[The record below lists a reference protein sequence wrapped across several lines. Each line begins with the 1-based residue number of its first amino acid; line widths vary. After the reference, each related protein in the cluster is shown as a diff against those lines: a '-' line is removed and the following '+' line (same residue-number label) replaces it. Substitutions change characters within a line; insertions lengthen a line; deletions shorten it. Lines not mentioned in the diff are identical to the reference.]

1 MRYNAFLRRM
11 RNDKPRF
18 APWRALLP
26 WILLLLLAVLL
37 SLWVGEPEDPAPSA
51 PPPKPRP
58 RAVVLPQP
66 PSPEPEE
73 EEIGCP
79 EGCLEPRPGCEIKG
93 NFRKEKIYHLPG
105 QRWYDETRIDP
116 GSGER
121 WFCSE
126 SEAVANGWRKAK
138 V

>member
-1 MRYNAFLRRM
+1 M
-11 RNDKPRF
+11 RNSKPRF
-18 APWRALLP
+18 SPWRSLLP

-37 SLWVGEPEDPAPSA
+37 SFWAGEPEDPPPSA

-58 RAVVLPQP
+58 QVVVLPEP
-66 PSPEPEE
+66 PAPEPEKE
-73 EEIGCP
+73 TGCP

-105 QRWYDETRIDP
+105 QRWYDETKIDP
-116 GSGER
+116 DNGER
-121 WFCSE
+121 WFCTE
-126 SEAVANGWRKAK
+126 SEAVENGWRKAK